1 MKVVKFGGSSLA
13 SASQLEKVLNIVKSD
28 SERRFIVVSAPGKR
42 NAEDTKVTDAL
53 IKYYRDYV
61 AGNDI
66 SKSQSW
72 IIDRYAAMVS
82 ELGLKPAVLEKIS
95 KSIHALAT
103 LPIEENEFL
112 YDTFLAAGENNN
124 AKLIAAYF
132 NQNGIDA
139 RYMHPREAGI
149 VVTSE
154 PGHARIIPSSYD
166 KIEELTT
173 TNEVLVIPG
182 FFGVTKENQICT
194 FSRGGS
200 DITGS
205 IIAAG
210 VKADLYE
217 NFTDV
222 DGIFAAHPGIIHQ
235 PHSIPEL
242 TYREMRELAYAGF
255 SVLHDEALLPAYRGK
270 IPLVIKNTNNPNHPG
285 TRIVLKHSNDEFPVV
300 GIAGDSGFVS
310 INMSKYLMNR
320 EVGFGRKVLQIL
332 EELNIG
338 WEHMPTGIDDL
349 SIILRSRQL
358 TPIKEEEILRQL
370 VQKAKVDHAEIEHDL
385 SIIMIVGEKMKSHIG
400 VTATATRALSENKIN
415 IQMMSQGSSEV
426 SIMFVVNKDQEKAA
440 IKALY
445 NAFLE
450 KVRKTK
456 HGSIT

>member
-1 MKVVKFGGSSLA
+1 
-13 SASQLEKVLNIVKSD
+13 
-28 SERRFIVVSAPGKR
+28 
-42 NAEDTKVTDAL
+42 
-53 IKYYRDYV
+53 
-61 AGNDI
+61 
-66 SKSQSW
+66 
-72 IIDRYAAMVS
+72 MVS

-166 KIEELTT
+166 KIEELTN

-270 IPLVIKNTNNPNHPG
+270 IPLVIKNTNNPDHPG

-320 EVGFGRKVLQIL
+320 EIGFGRKVLQIL

-445 NAFLE
+445 NAFFGE
-450 KVRKTK
+450 SKED
-456 HGSIT
+456 

>member
-13 SASQLEKVLNIVKSD
+13 SANQLKKVLNIVKSD
-28 SERRFIVVSAPGKR
+28 PERRFVVVSAPGKR

-66 SKSQSW
+66 SASQNW

-82 ELGLKPAVLEKIS
+82 ELGLKPAVLERIS
-95 KSIHALAT
+95 KSIRSLAT
-103 LPIEENEFL
+103 LPIENNEFL

-132 NQNGIDA
+132 NQNGLEA
-139 RYMHPREAGI
+139 RYVHPREAGI

-154 PGHARIIPSSYD
+154 PGNARIIPSSYD
-166 KIEELTT
+166 KIEELNNGT
-173 TNEVLVIPG
+173 EVLVIPG
-182 FFGVTKENQICT
+182 FFGVTKDNQICT

-222 DGIFAAHPGIIHQ
+222 NGIFAAHPGIIHE
-235 PHSIPEL
+235 P

-270 IPLVIKNTNNPNHPG
+270 IPLVIKNTNNSDHPG
-285 TRIVLKHSNDEFPVV
+285 TRIVLQHSSDKFPVV

-310 INMSKYLMNR
+310 INVSKYLMNR
-320 EVGFGRKVLQIL
+320 EIGFGRKILQIL
-332 EELNIG
+332 EDLNIG

-349 SIILRSRQL
+349 SVILRSREL
-358 TPIKEEEILRQL
+358 TPIKEEEIIRQL
-370 VQKAKVDHAEIEHDL
+370 IQKAEVDHAEIEHDL

-426 SIMFVVNKDQEKAA
+426 SIMFVVHKDQEKAA

-445 NAFLE
+445 QAFFSE
-450 KVRKTK
+450 SKED
-456 HGSIT
+456 